1 VATIAIVLGCLAII
15 GIVAITLWRTLT
27 LFELGIKGGRVELV
41 RGGIPPALLTEIR
54 EIVRIGEIERGT
66 IRVVK
71 DAGEARVVCSP
82 EIDDATIQRI
92 RNVMGR
98 FPIAK
103 LRHFAKS

>member
-1 VATIAIVLGCLAII
+1 VTTIAIVLGCLAII
-15 GIVAITLWRTLT
+15 GIVAIALWRTLT
-27 LFELGIKGGRVELV
+27 LFELAIDGGHVEIV
-41 RGGIPPALLTEIR
+41 RGGIPPALMTEIR
-54 EIVRIGEIERGT
+54 EIVRIGRVERGT

-71 DAGEARVVCSP
+71 DAGEARVVCSA
-82 EIDDATIQRI
+82 EIDDATVQRI